1 MVSNYGNSAHNSP
14 ELHMTSLQLD
24 NAVQVAAGLWEVR
37 RVVVR
42 SCYNA
47 FCVFPREI
55 L

>member
-1 MVSNYGNSAHNSP
+1 MYGVELRKSAHDSP

-24 NAVQVAAGLWEVR
+24 NAAQVAAGLWEVR

-42 SCYNA
+42 SCYA
-47 FCVFPREI
+47 FCVFPRGI